1 MAARMMRKERRVG
14 RLRRLSVVGLLGS
27 VALVVAACGA
37 TGDPIASLPVVS
49 AAPAKAVTPAVL
61 LTRVELVRVLGQKQ
75 LTLTDTQAAFRPAE
89 APLLAAAPRVVYQVV
104 LPKDPQKGFIVV
116 YDFFD
121 PTRAAS
127 AAAEEAAYLAT
138 GPARVQTPPGTVTII
153 RQVGSTVVVYPWLP
167 EGAQDDAAPGIQAAL
182 ETLGIGFPV
191 PN

>member
-1 MAARMMRKERRVG
+1 MAARMTQKERHV
-14 RLRRLSVVGLLGS
+14 RRLSLVGLLGS
-27 VALVVAACGA
+27 VVLVAGACG
-37 TGDPIASLPVVS
+37 TSGSPGPSLPVVS
-49 AAPAKAVTPAVL
+49 AAPARGVSAAVL

-75 LTLTDTQAAFRPAE
+75 LTLTDTQAPFRPAE
-89 APLLAAAPRVVYQVV
+89 APLVAAAPRVVYQVV
-104 LPKDPQKGFIVV
+104 LPKDPQQGFIVV

-121 PTRAAS
+121 PSRAAS

-138 GPARVQTPPGTVTII
+138 GPARAQTPLGTVTII

-167 EGAQDDAAPGIQAAL
+167 EGAQDDSAPGIQAAL